1 MIKALFKVCA
11 PLPRSVGAS
20 RLEEDP
26 TREGRL
32 SILGRPEL
40 DLGVAPQP
48 APRTSL
54 LQSKNSYTGSVGC
67 LASSPRETWTSPKSF
82 RSFLEQREA
91 ALVRRSRGPSLGS
104 IHEGSWTGTQD
115 CRRPPNDQETN
126 KGRNESDSKYR
137 VLEQK
142 VIELED
148 QVEEMQMSRWDYQDS
163 TARLAGFL
171 SGFAS
176 QLSLAGE
183 NGSAAE
189 WRSRREEEEEGKD
202 GGFSYSALPPRQ
214 VCWRQNIMIFCNNYL
229 QLFTFNSRQVICF
242 PPLKESDRQ
251 QSNFSTLPS
260 RRKCTTAAG
269 KV

>member
-1 MIKALFKVCA
+1 M
-11 PLPRSVGAS
+11 
-20 RLEEDP
+20 
-26 TREGRL
+26 
-32 SILGRPEL
+32 GRPEL

-91 ALVRRSRGPSLGS
+91 ALARRSRGPSLGS
-104 IHEGSWTGTQD
+104 IHEGSWSGTQD

-214 VCWRQNIMIFCNNYL
+214 VCWRQNIMIFCNNNL

>member
-32 SILGRPEL
+32 SILVRPEL

-91 ALVRRSRGPSLGS
+91 ALARRSRGPSLGS
-104 IHEGSWTGTQD
+104 IHEGSWSGTQD

-148 QVEEMQMSRWDYQDS
+148 QVEEMQMSRWDLVQSYTNIYNTLTGGTTKTQLHDWPDS
-163 TARLAGFL
+163 
-171 SGFAS
+171 
-176 QLSLAGE
+176 SLALLL
-183 NGSAAE
+183 S
-189 WRSRREEEEEGKD
+189 
-202 GGFSYSALPPRQ
+202 SALLARMVQ
-214 VCWRQNIMIFCNNYL
+214 
-229 QLFTFNSRQVICF
+229 
-242 PPLKESDRQ
+242 Q
-251 QSNFSTLPS
+251 QSGGAGGK
-260 RRKCTTAAG
+260 RRRRRMGGSVILLCPPGRCVGDKIS
-269 KV
+269 